1 MPGMRGP
8 ELMRAL
14 VGTGAMAHG
23 FLISGDPGV
32 VNLDLVEQQ
41 VGVPVR
47 RLKKPLLPA
56 ELLRMLARLV
66 SLKSAARGVEPF
78 TGPDQISSFPR
89 NREPQN

>member
-1 MPGMRGP
+1 
-8 ELMRAL
+8 MRAP

-23 FLISGDPGV
+23 FLISRDPGA

-47 RLKKPLLPA
+47 LLKKPLLPA

-66 SLKSAARGVEPF
+66 SPKSAARGAAPF
-78 TGPDQISSFPR
+78 TGTDQISSFPC
-89 NREPQN
+89 NRKTQN